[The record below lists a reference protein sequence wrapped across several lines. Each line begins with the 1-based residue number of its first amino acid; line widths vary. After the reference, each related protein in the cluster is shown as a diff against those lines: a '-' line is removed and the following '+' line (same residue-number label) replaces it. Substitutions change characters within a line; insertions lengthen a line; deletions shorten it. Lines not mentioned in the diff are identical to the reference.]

1 MSTVT
6 VTPGSEELS
15 ARMGGIYVALNALQ
29 ALAGAS
35 QWDKYSTRLRAEI
48 AVVPE
53 GAQHFYVGLLIFV
66 YTNGDPQATEVDIV
80 EAMGPQVHF
89 GVQAALTNERCK
101 VTTTLM
107 NIGKLAAG
115 RVPVVP
121 VDTHVVA

>member
-1 MSTVT
+1 MST

-66 YTNGDPQATEVDIV
+66 
-80 EAMGPQVHF
+80 
-89 GVQAALTNERCK
+89 
-101 VTTTLM
+101 
-107 NIGKLAAG
+107 
-115 RVPVVP
+115 
-121 VDTHVVA
+121 